1 VFLWLTI
8 PKGEILYLAGQG
20 RNKDTGKSETVSN
33 VLFSAFVA
41 HD

>member
-1 VFLWLTI
+1 LTI
-8 PKGEILYLAGQG
+8 PKGEILYLAGQE
-20 RNKDTGKSETVSN
+20 RNNNTGKSETVSD